1 LLEGLGVLGT
11 AGVLSVVMDPAA
23 LPKFLAR
30 DALIVFPS
38 RYYDYFAP
46 GEEQVVEDPCY
57 ASTEKV
63 AMREVNLAMQ
73 V

>member
-1 LLEGLGVLGT
+1 
-11 AGVLSVVMDPAA
+11 VVTDPAA
-23 LPKFLAR
+23 LPDFLPH
-30 DALIVFPS
+30 DALVVFPS

-46 GEEQVVEDPCY
+46 GEDQVVEDPCY

-63 AMREVNLAMQ
+63 ATREVNLAMQ